1 MANASPPTEA
11 QPVAEPKKDRTHY
24 LYVAVIVAVVLGIAV
39 GFLAPEFAKQLK
51 PIGTGFV
58 NLIKMMISPVIFC
71 SIVIGVGS
79 VRSAAQVGKVGS
91 IALVYFVVMS
101 TVALAIGLV
110 VGNIIHPGEGL
121 NRPPARRRRR
131 RRRPRPPISC
141 CT

>member
-11 QPVAEPKKDRTHY
+11 QPVAAPKKDRTHY
-24 LYVAVIVAVVLGIAV
+24 LYVAVIIAVVLGIAV

-91 IALVYFVVMS
+91 IALIYFIVMS
-101 TVALAIGLV
+101 TVACLATI
-110 VGNIIHPGEGL
+110 
-121 NRPPARRRRR
+121 
-131 RRRPRPPISC
+131 
-141 CT
+141 